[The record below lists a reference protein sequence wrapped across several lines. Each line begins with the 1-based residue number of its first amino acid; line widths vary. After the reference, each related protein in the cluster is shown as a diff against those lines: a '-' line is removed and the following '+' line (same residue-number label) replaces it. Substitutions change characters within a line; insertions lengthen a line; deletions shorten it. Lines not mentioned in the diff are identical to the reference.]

1 MDYVRTTDA
10 ATEPVTATELKNHL
24 RIDHT
29 DEDTMI
35 SSMISA
41 ARRMAEEYCHRTFIT
56 STWKAYMDDFPS
68 YFNRAINNKE
78 NSYVRNVYE
87 DIRLPMG
94 RVISVTSVDYAT
106 TAAHDTP
113 MSSSDYYVALETE
126 IGIIRPVTEWPD
138 TDDEIP
144 NGVEIT
150 YTAGYGANASDV
162 PQDIKNAILI
172 IASDL
177 YEHRETHEQMK
188 TRLVSYDGWKPAWQF
203 MLDPYVIHY
212 S

>member
-10 ATEPVTATELKNHL
+10 ATEPITSTELKAHL

-35 SSMISA
+35 ASMITT

-56 STWKAYMDDFPS
+56 STWKAYMRDWPKGS
-68 YFNRAINNKE
+68 E
-78 NSYVRNVYE
+78 
-87 DIRLPMG
+87 IRLPMG
-94 RVISVTSVDYAT
+94 KTISIVGVDYAVS
-106 TAAHDTP
+106 AAHDTEV
-113 MSSSDYYVALETE
+113 SSSDYYTGLETE
-126 IGIIRPVTEWPD
+126 IAILYPKDEWPE

-144 NGVEIT
+144 NGIEIE

-177 YEHRETHEQMK
+177 YEHRESHEMMK
-188 TRLVSYDGWKPAWQF
+188 TRLISYDGYKPAWQF